1 MENEG
6 SPSVIIN
13 ESPEGIRGWIES
25 VIITASQTS
34 VGQALFKLL
43 DSFLWVVEKSAQ
55 WSLPSHEVAA
65 EENGKVFGK
74 IELVRPL
81 PWVLFLPGL
90 VILRIIRV
98 GLNVGAFVL
107 GYPKIQPS
115 GMVKFVQKGRRRLR
129 AFNLKAVKSVRR
141 TTKDKR
147 LTMIEAKKALIRSIR
162 LTLSTLSCLDSSN
175 SSPSPPPT
183 KIHVSKMELE
193 PMATPDEKSTTE
205 SVGSPINTKI
215 KRKFSEVSS
224 DNEST
229 DESETETLDTKLE
242 RLALESSTDDPDFNP
257 AECSSESSSASSENE
272 VEKEMSLEELVE
284 VQEEAKE
291 FYNNGEEKPVIISLE
306 NLKRNSRKDEEL
318 GEEVKHVD
326 SSESKL
332 ETVSSITNEF
342 INGEISSTID
352 TRLTVLAEEV
362 LPPASVPAPI
372 PAPASVPA
380 PVPAPAPEVIEKVSP
395 KKSPPQI
402 PAASHSRNFI
412 AKENS
417 STIPER
423 KGYKHKKPGR
433 RETK

>member
-13 ESPEGIRGWIES
+13 ESSEGIRGWIES

-141 TTKDKR
+141 TNK
-147 LTMIEAKKALIRSIR
+147 
-162 LTLSTLSCLDSSN
+162 
-175 SSPSPPPT
+175 
-183 KIHVSKMELE
+183 
-193 PMATPDEKSTTE
+193 MATPDEKSTTE

-257 AECSSESSSASSENE
+257 AECSTESSSASSENE
-272 VEKEMSLEELVE
+272 AEKEMTLEELVE

-306 NLKRNSRKDEEL
+306 NLKRNSTKDEEM

-332 ETVSSITNEF
+332 ETISSITNEF
-342 INGEISSTID
+342 INGEINSTID

-362 LPPASVPAPI
+362 LPPAPIPAPI
-372 PAPASVPA
+372 PAPASV

-402 PAASHSRNFI
+402 PAASQFTKFNCKRF
-412 AKENS
+412 AKCANGRKFG
-417 STIPER
+417 P
-423 KGYKHKKPGR
+423 KGYGFGGGAGCLSMDQGEHLKSS
-433 RETK
+433 E